1 MILTVRV
8 RVLDCVRAIRRG
20 VAATVVGA
28 MLAFVAL
35 APSSAQPVVTDRIST
50 ATVFWP
56 LHLIGVAAGHTA

>member
-1 MILTVRV
+1 MILPSEYGYLT
-8 RVLDCVRAIRRG
+8 ASGRG